1 MATKAEAT
9 PKPKPIEVRMQKY
22 VTKADRKPKSQEEK

>member
-22 VTKADRKPKSQEEK
+22 VTKADRKEEK